1 MPMRAGPPGLDIPMF
16 QTVHEFLRVS
26 VVSEVRAKLAAGR
39 RLDEVVVELTSRP
52 HALLD
57 GTTTR
62 VSARSVYRWY
72 AAFKRDGWQGLR
84 TRPREKGGSTSLALP
99 EGLLAFMV
107 AEKKLDRYASVP
119 ELLRRARERRV
130 LGAEQSIDRVTAWR
144 AVKALGLPSRRA
156 PAKHEI
162 DSRRFSYPH
171 RLMMVLA
178 DGKHFRAG
186 AQRLKRVALF
196 FLDDCTRRGLTVAVG
211 TSESTRVFLRGLK
224 KLIAKV
230 GLFDALFL
238 DNGGAFDSADTRQ
251 ACLLLGIHLVYGTPA
266 YPEGHGKI
274 ERFNQTASSFV
285 LRGLAGAAE
294 VDPDCAALELRLEH
308 FLDAQYNRNPHE
320 ALGLKTP
327 LETWDA
333 DPRPLRFPDSMKW
346 LDDVLVVTESR
357 AVSNDNVVAVDGVDY
372 EVPRGHARTRID
384 VRRNL
389 VTGELFVL
397 HDGCMAQLHP
407 VDLADNA
414 TDRRARRPA
423 SPTPDDDESCPRT
436 AAGLAFARDFSPIV
450 GPDGGFLPPKAQT
463 PTGEDNT

>member
-1 MPMRAGPPGLDIPMF
+1 MPMRAGPPGADIPAF
-16 QTVHEFLRVS
+16 KTVDEFLRVA
-26 VVSEVRAKLAAGR
+26 VVSEVRAKLTAGQ
-39 RLDEVVVELTSRP
+39 RLDEVVLELSSRP

-57 GTTTR
+57 GTSTK

-72 AAFKRDGWQGLR
+72 AAFKRDGWNGLR
-84 TRPREKGGSTSLALP
+84 AKRRPK
-99 EGLLAFMV
+99 GLLASLSLPKDLLVFME

-119 ELLRRARERRV
+119 ELLRRARERGV
-130 LGAEQSIDRVTAWR
+130 LDPEQPVHRVTAWR
-144 AVKALGLPSRRA
+144 AAKALGLPSRRV
-156 PAKHEI
+156 PAKQEI

-186 AQRLKRVALF
+186 AERLKRVALF

-224 KLIAKV
+224 KVIAKV

-294 VDPDCAALELRLEH
+294 VDPACAALELRLEH
-308 FLDAQYNRNPHE
+308 FLEGQYNRNPHE

-327 LETWDA
+327 LATWDA
-333 DPRPLRFPDSMKW
+333 DPRPLRFPDSMKS

-357 AVSNDNVVAVDGVDY
+357 AVSKDNVVPVDGVDY

-397 HDGCMAQLHP
+397 HDGRMVQLHP
-407 VDLADNA
+407 VDVVGNA
-414 TDRRARRPA
+414 TDRRARPP
-423 SPTPDDDESCPRT
+423 SPTPDDDEGCPRT
-436 AAGLAFARDFSPIV
+436 AASIAFQRDFSPVV
-450 GPDGGFLPPKAQT
+450 GPDGGFLPPRAQT
-463 PTGEDNT
+463 LTGENT